1 MRYPETSAA
10 NVYIYKRLIS
20 KQKWK
25 FEPTRRL
32 IVVFFKQVCL
42 HLELYSSHVAKRA
55 TQLERRYLLAV
66 KTAANVH
73 IYYRVNF

>member
-1 MRYPETSAA
+1 MGCGKLLQT
-10 NVYIYKRLIS
+10 
-20 KQKWK
+20 
-25 FEPTRRL
+25 TH
-32 IVVFFKQVCL
+32 L

-66 KTAANVH
+66 KTAANVY

>member
-1 MRYPETSAA
+1 MT
-10 NVYIYKRLIS
+10 N
-20 KQKWK
+20 
-25 FEPTRRL
+25 RR
-32 IVVFFKQVCL
+32 FFKQVCL

-66 KTAANVH
+66 KTAANVY